1 MRGESFRV
9 LLHRGKE
16 SFRMYFL
23 NTHLQNQI
31 KTALSEKRCRSA
43 RLFRRMASSA
53 AGKHLIAHG
62 LCAEF
67 HSFHARFRQNR
78 QHLFV
83 HGIRPGGNTSPV
95 KDRWGN
101 LEYPDFNFTVVEVYE
116 NGLRLKS
123 SFMYSS
129 NSAEFDITL
138 DNPLRKDGFWF
149 GRYEYSYRLTLEK
162 K

>member
-1 MRGESFRV
+1 MIIFEKFKPMAMNKNCYKFVLWTCASSENEVTGEDIDI
-9 LLHRGKE
+9 K
-16 SFRMYFL
+16 
-23 NTHLQNQI
+23 NTFECDVDDI
-31 KTALSEKRCRSA
+31 KNLKPGV
-43 RLFRRMASSA
+43 RLF
-53 AGKHLIAHG
+53 
-62 LCAEF
+62 
-67 HSFHARFRQNR
+67 
-78 QHLFV
+78 
-83 HGIRPGGNTSPV
+83 SPV

-101 LEYPDFNFTVVEVYE
+101 LEFPDFNFTVVEVYE